1 MSADPIILDVEQ
13 GTDRWAEARCGRI
26 TASRA
31 ADVIALT
38 KKGEAAARR
47 DYRTELIIER
57 LTGVPVPQYVSKEMQ
72 WGLFQEPFAR
82 AAYEIYHGIEVDQAG
97 FVIHPHISYFGCS
110 PDGLVGDDGM
120 IQIKCPNT
128 TTHLA
133 WLMAGTIPVEH
144 LPQMLAELAV
154 TGRKWID
161 FVSFDPRLPEHLQ
174 LFGRR
179 YSRDEKMIAT
189 LESEVVHFNG
199 ELEGA
204 LKALP
209 AGPQPVAK
217 LLEFKNQEEVE
228 F

>member
-1 MSADPIILDVEQ
+1 MSTHGIILDVEQ
-13 GTDRWAEARCGRI
+13 GTERWAQERCGRI
-26 TASRA
+26 TASRCGE
-31 ADVIALT
+31 VIATT

-57 LTGVPVPQYVSKEMQ
+57 LTGVPVAQYVSREMQ

-82 AAYEIYHGIEVDQAG
+82 AMYEITRGIEVDQAG
-97 FVIHPHISYFGCS
+97 FVVHPHIPYFGCS

-133 WLMAGTIPVEH
+133 WWMAGAIPLEH
-144 LPQMLAELAV
+144 IPQMLAELAV
-154 TGRKWID
+154 TGRRWVD
-161 FVSFDPRLPEHLQ
+161 FVSFDPRLPERLQ
-174 LFGRR
+174 LFVRR
-179 YSRDEKMIAT
+179 YTRDEKHVASMET
-189 LESEVVHFNG
+189 EVVHFNG

-204 LKALP
+204 IKALP

-217 LLEFKNQEEVE
+217 LLEFKNSEEVE

>member
-1 MSADPIILDVEQ
+1 MSAQGIILDVEQ
-13 GTDRWAEARCGRI
+13 GTDRWAEIRCGRI
-26 TASRA
+26 TASRC
-31 ADVIALT
+31 ADVIAVT
-38 KKGEAAARR
+38 KKGEGADRR

-57 LTGVPVPQYVSKEMQ
+57 LTGVPVAQYVSKEMQ

-82 AAYEIYHGIEVDQAG
+82 AAYEITYGIEVDQAG
-97 FVIHPHISYFGCS
+97 FVIHPHIPFFGCS
-110 PDGLVGDDGM
+110 PDGLVGADGM

-144 LPQMLAELAV
+144 VPQMLAELAC

-174 LFGRR
+174 LFVRR
-179 YSRDEKMIAT
+179 YSRDERLITT
-189 LESEVVHFNG
+189 LETEVVHFNK

-204 LKALP
+204 LRALP
-209 AGPQPVAK
+209 AGPQPAAK
-217 LLEFKNQEEVE
+217 LLEMTNREEVE